1 MKIVIGADHAG
12 YELKKKL
19 IEFLKSKGYTPADF
33 GTHSKQSCDYP
44 PIARE
49 VAEAVSEKRFEKGIL
64 VCTTG
69 IGMAIAAN
77 KIPGIRA
84 GVCWIEELARYSRR
98 HNDVNVLVLP
108 GKFIDFQLAKE
119 IVSVWLQTP
128 FSEEER
134 HWRRIGQITEIEL
147 RKAQRDR

>member
-1 MKIVIGADHAG
+1 VIGADHAG
-12 YELKKKL
+12 YELKEKL
-19 IEFLKSKGYTPADF
+19 VEFLRNKGYDAADF

-49 VAEAVSEKRFEKGIL
+49 VAEAVSEKRLEKGIL

-84 GVCWIEELARYSRR
+84 GVCWTEELARYSRQ
-98 HNDVNVLVLP
+98 HNNVNVLVLP

-119 IVSVWLQTP
+119 IVNVWLQTP

-134 HWRRIGQITEIEL
+134 HRRRVNQLAEIEL
-147 RKAQRDR
+147 RKVQRDR

>member
-12 YELKKKL
+12 YKLKKKL
-19 IEFLKSKGYTPADF
+19 VEFLRSNGYDVADF
-33 GTHSKQSCDYP
+33 GTHSEQSCDYP

-77 KIPGIRA
+77 KVSGIRA
-84 GVCWIEELARYSRR
+84 GVCWTEELARYSRQ

-108 GKFIDFQLAKE
+108 GKFIDFQLAKK
-119 IVSVWLQTP
+119 IVSIWLQTP

-134 HWRRIGQITEIEL
+134 HRRRVNQIDKIEKQVGEEK
-147 RKAQRDR
+147 R